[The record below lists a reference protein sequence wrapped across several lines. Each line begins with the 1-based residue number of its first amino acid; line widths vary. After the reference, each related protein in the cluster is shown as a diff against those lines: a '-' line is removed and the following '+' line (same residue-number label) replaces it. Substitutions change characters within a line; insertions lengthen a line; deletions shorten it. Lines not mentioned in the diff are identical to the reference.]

1 MTTPVSL
8 QAHVPVIAL
17 AGNPNTGKTTLF
29 NRLTGLRQHTG
40 NWPGKTV
47 LRAEGHTQIGG
58 ELYRVVDLPGTY
70 TLSGAG
76 AEESVARDFV
86 CFGRP
91 DVTIVV
97 ADATALAR
105 NLSLVL
111 QVLEMTTR
119 VVVAVN
125 LMDEARRKGINIDLA
140 GLAARLGV
148 PVFGISA
155 RTGEGVAELLEAVAA
170 VAAGRVQPTPMQ
182 LRYSA
187 EVEAGVERLLP
198 LLAERPV
205 PGVSPRWLALRLLE
219 GDRTI
224 EAGLEEY
231 VGPVALPWAEAEAL
245 IGEWEVAG

>member
-1 MTTPVSL
+1 MTTTIAL
-8 QAHVPVIAL
+8 QKRVPVIAL

-29 NRLTGLRQHTG
+29 NRLTGMRQHTG

-47 LRAEGHTQIGG
+47 LRAEGQTHIRG
-58 ELYRVVDLPGTY
+58 ELYRVIDLPGTY

-76 AEESVARDFV
+76 AEESVARDYI

-111 QVLEMTTR
+111 QVLEMTER
-119 VVVAVN
+119 AVVAVN
-125 LMDEARRKGINIDLA
+125 LMDEARRKGVQIDIA
-140 GLAARLGV
+140 GLSARLGA

-155 RTGEGVAELLEAVAA
+155 RTGEGVAALLEAAA
-170 VAAGRVQPTPMQ
+170 DVAAGKIRPTPLQ
-182 LRYSA
+182 LRYSPA
-187 EVEAGVERLLP
+187 IEEGVARLLP

-205 PGVSPRWLALRLLE
+205 PGVNPRWLALRLLE
-219 GDRTI
+219 GDRSI
-224 EAGLEEY
+224 EAGLAEY
-231 VGPVALPWAEAEAL
+231 VGHVELPWDEAAAL
-245 IGEWEVAG
+245 ASRLEVAG